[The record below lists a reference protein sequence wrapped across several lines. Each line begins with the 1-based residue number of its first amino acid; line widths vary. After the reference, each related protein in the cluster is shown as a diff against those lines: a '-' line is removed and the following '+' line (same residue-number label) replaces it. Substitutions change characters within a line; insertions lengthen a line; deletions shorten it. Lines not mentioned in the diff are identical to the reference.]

1 MLHKINRSIRVP
13 EGKRII
19 LKRKIIR
26 LTLNPGLFSR
36 TESLVRWSRQSFG
49 TLAPVDVVLSARHLY
64 PSLSWS
70 DSVEL
75 YLVDLLEQKANS
87 RSVLSEEE
95 EKIFRRFES
104 LSPLEKIRFM
114 QRKLSDFRYL
124 KGLTK

>member
-13 EGKRII
+13 EGKQMI

-36 TESLVRWSRQSFG
+36 TESLVHWSRESFG
-49 TLAPVDVVLSARHLY
+49 TLAPVDVVLRARHLY

-75 YLVDLLEQKANS
+75 YLVDLLEQEASS
-87 RSVLSEEE
+87 RCVLSEEE
-95 EKIFRRFES
+95 EKIFQRFES
-104 LSPLEKIRFM
+104 LPLLEKIRFM
-114 QRKLSDFRYL
+114 QKKLSDFRYL
-124 KGLTK
+124 QRLTK